1 MGRGWIMP
9 SYHYYLS
16 SGDRLPEEVD
26 MDATDDA
33 MAMLEAER
41 MLADAKC
48 HAMEVWHG
56 TRLVGRLRL
65 SKPAA

>member
-1 MGRGWIMP
+1 MP
-9 SYHYYLS
+9 SYHCYLS

-56 TRLVGRLRL
+56 TRLVGRVRL

>member
-1 MGRGWIMP
+1 MP
-9 SYHYYLS
+9 GDHCYLS

-33 MAMLEAER
+33 VAMLEAER

-56 TRLVGRLRL
+56 TRPVGRQRL